1 MKFKKSSIALIV
13 ILLLYT
19 ILSFYNLGR
28 NENPQTFVNLKNGE
42 QLIYRIDSE
51 NVVLSDLMMYIGN
64 NLSYVTVFLAS
75 DYLDYDTYD
84 YDVSHEGDSV
94 FQWNKISINESKKD
108 YSYIVLQSYWDTTVL
123 GEFKA
128 YDVNG
133 NEVVLT
139 PMGDREKIL
148 LDEQETV
155 PAEYSLMNSTYFDEV
170 YFPRTAYEQ
179 LHDLPIYEYT
189 HPPLGKLIMSIPM
202 KFLGVT
208 PFAYRLMGNIAGIFM
223 ILVMYAIAKE
233 LFNDEKYG
241 IFAAIIMALDGMHF
255 VQTRI
260 GTVDSFLVLFC
271 LISFLFFVKYLKI
284 KKESK
289 LKEKII
295 PLLLSGTFWGMAMSV
310 KWTAAFVGLGMGIIY
325 FVDLIWN
332 KKFNFKLIL
341 WSILAFVIIPII
353 IYVVSYIP
361 VISNPNSG
369 ITSMSSFFD
378 YQKRMYDYHSNL
390 EADHPFTS
398 KWYTWPIMQKP
409 VWFYSARFEN
419 GNVGTISCLGNPAIW
434 WLAIGTT
441 LFTLIYSFLEKDKS
455 GLMLIV
461 MICSTWLT
469 YAFIGRVMFLYH
481 YFITLPFVMLTI
493 VYMIQKLS
501 LWKKNFKYI
510 MPVLSIAFLIV
521 FIYFYPIYSGKP
533 VNPKYI
539 QDTKLLETWFY

>member
-13 ILLLYT
+13 ILLAYT
-19 ILSFYNLGR
+19 VLSFYKLGR

-51 NVVLSDLMMYIGN
+51 NVILSDLMMYIGN
-64 NLSYVTVFLAS
+64 DLAYVTVFLAS

-84 YDVSHEGDSV
+84 YDVSHEGSYV
-94 FQWNKISINESKKD
+94 FQWNNVEINESQKS

-128 YDVNG
+128 YDTNG
-133 NEVVLT
+133 NEVLLT
-139 PMGDREKIL
+139 PMGDKEKIL
-148 LDEQETV
+148 LDEQSTV
-155 PAEYSLMNSTYFDEV
+155 PDNYSLMNSSYFDEV

-223 ILVMYAIAKE
+223 LLVIYAIAKE
-233 LFNDEKYG
+233 LFGDAKYG
-241 IFAAIIMALDGMHF
+241 LFAASIMALDGMHF
-255 VQTRI
+255 VLTRI
-260 GTVDSFLVLFC
+260 GTVDSFLVLFS
-271 LISFLFFVKYLKI
+271 LTSFLFFIKYLKI
-284 KKESK
+284 KKEST

-295 PLLLSGTFWGMAMSV
+295 PLLLSGAFWGMAISV
-310 KWTAAFVGLGMGIIY
+310 KWTAAFIGLGMGIIY
-325 FVDLIWN
+325 FIDMIWN
-332 KKFNFKLIL
+332 KKFSLKLIL
-341 WSILAFVIIPII
+341 WSILAFVIIPIV
-353 IYVVSYIP
+353 IYVASYIP
-361 VISNPNSG
+361 VINNPNSG
-369 ITSMSSFFD
+369 ITSVSSFFD
-378 YQKRMYDYHSNL
+378 YQKMMYDYHSKL

-409 VWFYSARFEN
+409 VWFYAARFEN
-419 GNVGTISCLGNPAIW
+419 GDVGIISCLGNPAIW
-434 WLAIGTT
+434 WFAIGTT
-441 LFTLIYSFLEKDKS
+441 LFTLIYSILEKDKV

-481 YFITLPFVMLTI
+481 YFITLPFAMLTI
-493 VYMIQKLS
+493 VFMMNKLS

-510 MPVLSIAFLIV
+510 MPVLSVIFLIV

-533 VNPKYI
+533 VTQKYV

>member
-94 FQWNKISINESKKD
+94 FQWNKISINERKKD

-155 PAEYSLMNSTYFDEV
+155 PAEYSLMNSTYFDEI

-233 LFNDEKYG
+233 LFNGEKYG
-241 IFAAIIMALDGMHF
+241 LFAAIIMALDGMHF

-310 KWTAAFVGLGMGIIY
+310 KWTAAFVGFGMGIIY

-341 WSILAFVIIPII
+341 WSIFAFVIIPIT

-361 VISNPNSG
+361 VISNSNSG
-369 ITSMSSFFD
+369 ITSVSSFFD

-521 FIYFYPIYSGKP
+521 FIYFYPIYSGMP
-533 VNPKYI
+533 VDPRYI

>member
-84 YDVSHEGDSV
+84 YDISHEGDSV

-128 YDVNG
+128 YDING

-461 MICSTWLT
+461 MICLTWLT